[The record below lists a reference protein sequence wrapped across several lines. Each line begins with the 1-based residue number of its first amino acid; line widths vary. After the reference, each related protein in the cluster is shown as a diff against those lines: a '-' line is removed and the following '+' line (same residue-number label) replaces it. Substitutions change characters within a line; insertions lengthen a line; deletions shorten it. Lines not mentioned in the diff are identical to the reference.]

1 MNSYLD
7 FDGVAKRYGAFQ
19 AVSDFTLPIHEGEL
33 VALLG
38 PSGCGKTTSLR
49 MLAGFVQVSEGS
61 IRLAGKDITQ
71 LPSYRRNVGMVFQGY
86 ALFPH
91 LTVEENVA
99 FGLEMRKMK
108 PAEIGPRV
116 QKALARVRLESL
128 AKRLPRELSGGQ
140 QQRVALARAMAI
152 DPAVLLLDEPLSAL
166 DARLRHEVRAE
177 IRQLQKD
184 SGLTTLMVTHDQ
196 DEALSMADRLVI
208 MNQGRIEQIGTPDEV
223 YERPINRFVAE
234 FMGKSNFLD
243 GKMGGEGRFDSKL
256 GQVFAGHAADAGRT
270 GAPALMSFRPERVQ
284 LRRVDTPVADG
295 CNGVQGRIVRITYLG
310 PLIEYRIALKD
321 DTEITALL
329 PNTGELGYVG
339 GDASSDESVYT
350 APGSPVSVQWQA
362 RDSRLLP
369 A

>member
-7 FDGVAKRYGAFQ
+7 FDGVSKRYGAFQ

-99 FGLEMRKMK
+99 FGLEMRKMNR
-108 PAEIGPRV
+108 AEIAPRV
-116 QKALARVRLESL
+116 HKALSRVRLESL

-184 SGLTTLMVTHDQ
+184 TGLTTLMVTHDQ

-208 MNQGRIEQIGTPDEV
+208 MNQGRVEQIGTPDEV
-223 YERPINRFVAE
+223 YERPVNRFVAE
-234 FMGKSNFLD
+234 FMGKSNFLVGSVD
-243 GKMGGEGRFDSKL
+243 ADRRFQSQS
-256 GQVFAGHAADAGRT
+256 GQVLAGDAGNCTT
-270 GAPALMSFRPERVQ
+270 GVPALMSFRPERVQ
-284 LRRVDTPVADG
+284 LRRADVPVADG
-295 CNGVQGRIVRITYLG
+295 VNAVQGHIARVTYLG
-310 PLIEYRIALKD
+310 PLIEYRVALKD
-321 DTEITALL
+321 GTELTALL
-329 PNTGELGYVG
+329 PNTG
-339 GDASSDESVYT
+339 DTSVHT
-350 APGSPVSVQWQA
+350 APGSAISVQWQA
-362 RDSRLLP
+362 KDSRLLP

>member
-7 FDGVAKRYGAFQ
+7 FIGVTKRYGAFQ
-19 AVSDFTLPIHEGEL
+19 AVTDFSLSIREGEL

-49 MLAGFVQVSEGS
+49 MLAGFVPVSEGS
-61 IRLAGKDITQ
+61 IRLSGRDITHVA
-71 LPSYRRNVGMVFQGY
+71 SYRRNVGMVFQGY

-99 FGLEMRKMK
+99 FGLEMRKIDR
-108 PAEIGPRV
+108 PEIANKVQRALRRV
-116 QKALARVRLESL
+116 QLDPL

-166 DARLRHEVRAE
+166 DARLRHDVRAE

-208 MNQGRIEQIGTPDEV
+208 MNHGRIEQIGTPGEV
-223 YERPINRFVAE
+223 YERPVNRFVAE
-234 FMGKSNFLD
+234 FMGKSNFL
-243 GKMGGEGRFDSKL
+243 EGRVAGDSRFQSKL
-256 GQVFAGHAADAGRT
+256 GVAMLGDTSQCASGGPV
-270 GAPALMSFRPERVQ
+270 LMSFRPERTRLSSVGTQ
-284 LRRVDTPVADG
+284 PAEGWNAVDGRV
-295 CNGVQGRIVRITYLG
+295 VRFTYLG
-310 PLIEYRIALKD
+310 PFVEYRIALQD
-321 DTEITALL
+321 DSELTAVL
-329 PNTGELGYVG
+329 PNGGNGAGMATGS
-339 GDASSDESVYT
+339 AIC
-350 APGSPVSVQWQA
+350 VQWQA
-362 RDSRLLP
+362 TDSRLLP

>member
-7 FDGVAKRYGAFQ
+7 FDGVSKRYGAFQ

-91 LTVEENVA
+91 LTVEQNVA
-99 FGLEMRKMK
+99 FGLEMRKMNRT
-108 PAEIGPRV
+108 EIAPRV
-116 QKALARVRLESL
+116 HKALSRVRLDSL
-128 AKRLPRELSGGQ
+128 AERLPRELSGGQ

-184 SGLTTLMVTHDQ
+184 TGLTTLMVTHDQ

-223 YERPINRFVAE
+223 YERPVNRFVAE
-234 FMGKSNFLD
+234 FMGKSNFLE
-243 GKMGGEGRFDSKL
+243 GAVEAGGRFRSHL
-256 GQVFAGHAADAGRT
+256 GQAFAGDAGPCAA
-270 GAPALMSFRPERVQ
+270 GVPALMSFRPERVQ
-284 LRRVDTPVADG
+284 LRRVDAPVADG
-295 CNGVQGRIVRITYLG
+295 MNAVQGKLVRFTYLG

-321 DTEITALL
+321 GVEVTALL
-329 PNTGELGYVG
+329 PNTGDLGLS
-339 GDASSDESVYT
+339 ASGASVDT
-350 APGSPVSVQWQA
+350 LPGSAISVQWQA
-362 RDSRLLP
+362 KDSRLLP

>member
-1 MNSYLD
+1 MNAYLD
-7 FDGVAKRYGAFQ
+7 FDRVTKRYSNFQ
-19 AVSDFTLPIHEGEL
+19 AVSDFSLSVREGEL

-49 MLAGFVQVSEGS
+49 MLAGFVPVSEGA
-61 IRLAGKDITQ
+61 IRLAGKDITDVA
-71 LPSYRRNVGMVFQGY
+71 SYRRNVGMVFQGY

-99 FGLEMRKMK
+99 FGLQMRKIAAGDIAAK
-108 PAEIGPRV
+108 V
-116 QKALARVRLESL
+116 KSALARVQLGPL

-166 DARLRHEVRAE
+166 DARLRHDVRAE

-208 MNQGRIEQIGTPDEV
+208 MNQGRIEQIGTPSEV
-223 YERPINRFVAE
+223 YERPVNRFVAE
-234 FMGKSNFLD
+234 FMGKSNFLEGTTD
-243 GKMGGEGRFDSKL
+243 GGTRFQSKL
-256 GQVFAGHAADAGRT
+256 GPAMAGDASLCKDGAA
-270 GAPALMSFRPERVQ
+270 ALMSFRPERTRMCRTGTVAAEGWNAVEG
-284 LRRVDTPVADG
+284 RV
-295 CNGVQGRIVRITYLG
+295 VRYTYLG
-310 PLIEYRIALKD
+310 PLVEIRIALQD
-321 DTEITALL
+321 ETEVTALL
-329 PNTGELGYVG
+329 PNA
-339 GDASSDESVYT
+339 DSADRPESVAFSE
-350 APGSPVSVQWQA
+350 APVGSPICVQWQA
-362 RDSRLLP
+362 KDSRFLP